1 MKNKIL
7 ILLSVFMIV
16 PSFGQRMVI
25 KNVNI
30 IPINENIVLK
40 NKSVL
45 IENGKIMKI
54 DDFNNLT
61 LDKTEKVIDAKN
73 KFLMPGLADMH
84 VHLPEKENLET
95 SFLLNIAAG
104 VTQIRVMNSEVN
116 QGELKSS
123 LNKKI

>member
-30 IPINENIVLK
+30 IPIYENIVLK

-54 DDFNNLT
+54 DDFNNL
-61 LDKTEKVIDAKN
+61 D
-73 KFLMPGLADMH
+73 
-84 VHLPEKENLET
+84 
-95 SFLLNIAAG
+95 
-104 VTQIRVMNSEVN
+104 N
-116 QGELKSS
+116 Q
-123 LNKKI
+123 